1 MASPTHIYIPHLLT
15 HSTDGDEIAFEWR
28 VDRNIP
34 AADYPL
40 KDGTIPVG
48 VTDDSHKGPCAVYMK
63 KVNDAS
69 TAVGAGDGWFKVTD
83 EGLTDGVF
91 CTDRLR
97 LANAPQPGS
106 IPHGIAPGDYLMR
119 AEFLTLNNAGATGA
133 RQPQFYAGCVQVAV
147 SGTTGALTPDTVSIP
162 GYVNIDTP
170 GLIWDI
176 WNSPNGR
183 FSNYPMVGPAPVT
196 DSSVPAPAQPGA
208 PIPSAPS
215 IPSVSAPGIPPV
227 STPAVAYPTAIP
239 TPTAGY
245 SPPVSGSVSAPAV
258 SKSSVCNV
266 KIVTATTFITITST
280 RAYADPTD
288 TPENDDSVDAD
299 ADDSPPQPTY
309 GHGGHG
315 AAHGSRRRRS

>member
-1 MASPTHIYIPHLLT
+1 M
-15 HSTDGDEIAFEWR
+15 
-28 VDRNIP
+28 
-34 AADYPL
+34 
-40 KDGTIPVG
+40 
-48 VTDDSHKGPCAVYMK
+48 TDDSHKGPCAVYMK
-63 KVNDAS
+63 KVTDAS

-97 LANAPQPGS
+97 LANAAQSGS

-196 DSSVPAPAQPGA
+196 DSSVPAPALPGIPIPSA
-208 PIPSAPS
+208 PSVPSIPSAPSAPS
-215 IPSVSAPGIPPV
+215 IPSVPSAPSIPPV
-227 STPAVAYPTAIP
+227 STPAVAYPTP
-239 TPTAGY
+239 PTAGY
-245 SPPVSGSVSAPAV
+245 SPPVSASVSAPPVA
-258 SKSSVCNV
+258 KSSACNV

-280 RAYADPTD
+280 RASAEPTD
-288 TPENDDSVDAD
+288 LAENDDDESED
-299 ADDSPPQPTY
+299 ADDSTPQPTY
-309 GHGGHG
+309 GHGHGGHG
-315 AAHGSRRRRS
+315 TAHGSRRRRS